1 MVHRIGAG
9 VVGLALIFGVMK
21 FKENAR
27 EQGVHNAYS
36 KCLDAAGAFWLANV
50 FVGGMYIVYAKMGD
64 FPEKLSLLHLL
75 LGVTSFLAAAVGLMM
90 LRLSDEGGLDE

>member
-27 EQGVHNAYS
+27 EQGVHAAYS
-36 KCLDAAGAFWLANV
+36 KCLDTAGAFWLANV
-50 FVGGMYIVYAKMGD
+50 FVGGLYVVYAKMGD
-64 FPEKLSLLHLL
+64 FPEGLSLLHLVF
-75 LGVTSFLAAAVGLMM
+75 GCCKFLECFH
-90 LRLSDEGGLDE
+90 RLDVVAIKRRRCRG